1 MGRPRPAGFMY
12 ASLSTLSRPAT
23 LFDSGEQVVKS
34 VHEAVTMVNAN
45 PYSRPEFIWRF
56 YSCQKH
62 NYHLVIASTEAEAR
76 PQLPDA
82 PCIFSARFSIQ
93 ARNNL
98 TYWSLPARS
107 AFYATEAI

>member
-1 MGRPRPAGFMY
+1 MGRLRPAGFTN

-23 LFDSGEQVVKS
+23 LFDSGEQVVKTVS
-34 VHEAVTMVNAN
+34 EAVTMVNAN

-62 NYHLVIASTEAEAR
+62 YYHCVIAATESEAR
-76 PQLPDA
+76 SLLPDA

-93 ARNNL
+93 ARNNI

-107 AFYATEAI
+107 AFYAMEAI

>member
-1 MGRPRPAGFMY
+1 MGRLRPAGFTI

-23 LFDSGEQVVKS
+23 LFDSGEQVVKPDC
-34 VHEAVTMVNAN
+34 EAVTMVNAN

-62 NYHLVIASTEAEAR
+62 SYHLVIASTEAEAR
-76 PQLPDA
+76 SQLPDA

-93 ARNNL
+93 SHNNL
-98 TYWSLPARS
+98 TYWSLPAIS
-107 AFYATEAI
+107 AFYAMEEI

>member
-1 MGRPRPAGFMY
+1 MGRPRPAGFTI

-23 LFDSGEQVVKS
+23 LFDSGEQVVKPDC
-34 VHEAVTMVNAN
+34 EAVTMVNAN

-76 PQLPDA
+76 SQLPDA
-82 PCIFSARFSIQ
+82 PCIFSARFS
-93 ARNNL
+93 
-98 TYWSLPARS
+98 
-107 AFYATEAI
+107 TEAHQYFNCWNAQIIGWQGGQ